1 MVELSH
7 LSGGQWFN
15 FKRGL
20 KYEEETIVE
29 SFNLNNALLYCTE
42 WLAQLQCS
50 IQKVTLQCN
59 TLCSLQY
66 IVTLWC
72 PVHYSALLFQVK
84 SNAVQ

>member
-29 SFNLNNALLYCTE
+29 SFNLYNALQCCTA
-42 WLAQLQCS
+42 LLVQLQSS
-50 IQKVTLQCN
+50 IQ
-59 TLCSLQY
+59 
-66 IVTLWC
+66 
-72 PVHYSALLFQVK
+72 
-84 SNAVQ
+84 